1 MGNRHSHREPS
12 DSTNGIQLYD
22 LPGKSTTGD
31 LLVLEK
37 GEETHYGIILKDK
50 EVSPRTPLLV
60 ARAVKN
66 EDGSYGLRVSTVNYT
81 VVYQGYTQAC
91 LRNLNKPVE
100 FNYDQAQSL
109 PSTTAKNDTALG
121 LLMQVYSS
129 ALGLQLAKENPEEA
143 SSLDQ
148 LPLGA
153 PEKILW
159 TSLKD
164 GPLVQ
169 SESSFTEWL
178 HRVT

>member
-1 MGNRHSHREPS
+1 MGNQQDVPA
-12 DSTNGIQLYD
+12 DSFNEGISLCD
-22 LPGKSTTGD
+22 LSLKAKTGD
-31 LLVLEK
+31 LLVLVK

-91 LRNLNKPVE
+91 LRSLNKPVE

-109 PSTTAKNDTALG
+109 PSTTAKNDTAKG
-121 LLMQVYSS
+121 LIMQVYSS
-129 ALGLQLAKENPEEA
+129 ALGLQLAEEDPEVSFPEK
-143 SSLDQ
+143 

-153 PEKILW
+153 PVKISW
-159 TSLKD
+159 TAYKI
-164 GPLVQ
+164 GPLAEEGQ
-169 SESSFTEWL
+169 TFKEHLLKWT
-178 HRVT
+178 

>member
-1 MGNRHSHREPS
+1 MGNRHSNRVPP

-60 ARAVKN
+60 ALVVKN

-81 VVYQGYTQAC
+81 VVYQGYTQVS
-91 LRNLNKPVE
+91 LRSLNKPVE

-121 LLMQVYSS
+121 QLMQVYSS
-129 ALGLQLAKENPEEA
+129 ALGLQLSGENPEEA
-143 SSLDQ
+143 TSLDQ
-148 LPLGA
+148 LPLRA

-178 HRVT
+178 HRFT